1 MGYLARKRFYEQ
13 HVQAKAAWLSF
24 RGKFG
29 RDGTKGIDYAMVT
42 KRLPSTHEG
51 THDLCFRM
59 GIRRYGQTG
68 IVWKADEIF
77 EEEIVPH
84 GNKGQKAEWL
94 SFQGKFGSGQ
104 TKACV
109 SYLVPGMIFGTNRK
123 WWYSDG
129 LPDEFQ
135 KHCENFVN
143 ELKEPLAWRRL
154 RYSMDGEQQQ
164 DRNLEID
171 ILSPK

>member
-94 SFQGKFGSGQ
+94 SVFFLRTTQQAF
-104 TKACV
+104 
-109 SYLVPGMIFGTNRK
+109 LVPRGRI
-123 WWYSDG
+123 
-129 LPDEFQ
+129 
-135 KHCENFVN
+135 ENGGIQMVFRMNFRSIV
-143 ELKEPLAWRRL
+143 KI
-154 RYSMDGEQQQ
+154 S
-164 DRNLEID
+164 
-171 ILSPK
+171 